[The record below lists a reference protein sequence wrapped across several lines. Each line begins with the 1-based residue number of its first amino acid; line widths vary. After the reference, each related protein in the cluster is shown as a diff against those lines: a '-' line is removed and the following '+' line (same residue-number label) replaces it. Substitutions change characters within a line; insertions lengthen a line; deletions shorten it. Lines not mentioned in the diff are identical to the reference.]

1 MGCRQNCTYT
11 NAHSCACI
19 LMLTHT
25 HTHLQT
31 ITHKNTFPYEP
42 VLIGCS
48 DKVQLFVIAVPHY
61 SSAFAVHWTN
71 GFIVTLLWSVEAVA
85 AASLHQMKNGY
96 MYLDHKLFH
105 FTGNWIRKLGKE
117 ILIISEGTNLKIIC
131 MYVGDKVSVNIS
143 YTAITRDNI
152 ICDIL

>member
-1 MGCRQNCTYT
+1 MHTVVR
-11 NAHSCACI
+11 ASSCSHT
-19 LMLTHT
+19 LTHT
-25 HTHLQT
+25 CRLLHT
-31 ITHKNTFPYEP
+31 KNTFPYEP

-48 DKVQLFVIAVPHY
+48 DKVQFFVIAVPHY

-131 MYVGDKVSVNIS
+131 MYVGDKVSV
-143 YTAITRDNI
+143 YRCAIWY
-152 ICDIL
+152 CL